1 MMGQT
6 NDVGGA
12 ASAVKPSVRWV
23 WLGIALMIGSVIAGV
38 VVAVVTVRSV
48 VDRISAAATFD
59 TPGTYT
65 VNVDRTDTY
74 VLFTLR
80 DGQGASSDE
89 RASVIVRDQNGAEVV
104 QREAFGWDSATDL
117 DDSDLRFGSVIDLV
131 AGTTY
136 TVQTNSVDGIK
147 AVLVQSPMQQVRAA
161 ARWLGYVVAPL
172 LLLGLVMMI
181 VALVKR
187 RTARRRIAASAAL
200 APAHAVPGSSPWVVD
215 VQTKAA
221 TVPMS
226 NVDHASVDTVAAG
239 EAVRETRSDRASL
252 ATSAVDTDY
261 WGPDP
266 ATVVE
271 RAGQPLGHGQ
281 EQNRHDVERES
292 RPIAAT
298 SRNDAVPSA
307 VETDYSAPRTVAL
320 GSAVPGSAVPGSAVP
335 GSAVPRTAVPDSEV
349 PEILVPE
356 TTAPDSLAPVT
367 LRSDSSS
374 LEPFA
379 LDIDPSTKPESP
391 SSAPARAVAG
401 SPLPPPR
408 PQDRHDPRSLY

>member
-1 MMGQT
+1 MTGQT
-6 NDVGGA
+6 NDVGGTA
-12 ASAVKPSVRWV
+12 PAVKPSVRWV

-38 VVAVVTVRSV
+38 VVAVMTVRSV

-104 QREAFGWDSATDL
+104 QRKAFGWDSATDL
-117 DDSDLRFGSVIDLV
+117 DDTDLRFGSVIDLV

-136 TVQTNSVDGIK
+136 TVQTNSVDGVK
-147 AVLVQSPMQQVRAA
+147 AVLVQSPMQQVRSA
-161 ARWLGYVVAPL
+161 ARWLGFVVAPL
-172 LLLGLVMMI
+172 LLLGLITMI
-181 VALVKR
+181 VALVRR
-187 RTARRRIAASAAL
+187 RTARRRMAASAAL
-200 APAHAVPGSSPWVVD
+200 APAQVVPGSSPWAVD
-215 VQTKAA
+215 VRTKAA

-226 NVDHASVDTVAAG
+226 NVDQASVGTVAAG
-239 EAVRETRSDRASL
+239 EANRVARADAPL
-252 ATSAVDTDY
+252 HATSAVDTDY

-266 ATVVE
+266 ATVAE
-271 RAGQPLGHGQ
+271 RAGQPFGHGQ
-281 EQNRHDVERES
+281 EQHWQDVERES
-292 RPIAAT
+292 RPVAT
-298 SRNDAVPSA
+298 SSRDDAVRDG
-307 VETDYSAPRTVAL
+307 VGTDRLTPQTVIPDR
-320 GSAVPGSAVPGSAVP
+320 AVPDRAVPDGADPDTAVQD
-335 GSAVPRTAVPDSEV
+335 TAVPD
-349 PEILVPE
+349 
-356 TTAPDSLAPVT
+356 TAVQDTLAPVT
-367 LRSDSSS
+367 LRSDSSR

-379 LDIDPSTKPESP
+379 SDSDLPTGPEAQSP
-391 SSAPARAVAG
+391 TPGRLAAG